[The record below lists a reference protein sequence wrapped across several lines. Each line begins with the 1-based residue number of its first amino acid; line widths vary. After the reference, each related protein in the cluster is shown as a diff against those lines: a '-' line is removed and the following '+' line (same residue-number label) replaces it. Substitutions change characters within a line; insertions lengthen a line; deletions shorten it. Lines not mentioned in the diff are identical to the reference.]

1 MKLNTIEI
9 SGYTRF
15 VPSLIKRIQIDFVA
29 LAQIILGTNG
39 SGKSSLME
47 LLTPLPPASNLFFPG
62 GFVRLELYHRGRN
75 YTTISTFNKKGEHE
89 FWVGG
94 ENLNGSGNESEQRK
108 LVKEHFGITP
118 HLHQVLIG
126 KIKFTQMKG
135 PERRDFLMMLSGID
149 FDYVM
154 SVFKQVKEHHRDSLG
169 QYKGYVLREN
179 DEIEKRRAIRSPE
192 EIQTELARAQS
203 EVAELAGRLADC
215 GRPTDHTAELER
227 IKIALNKTLEEL
239 RIARPR
245 KLGPIAHLTDRDS
258 VVHYISEMKTT
269 ISMTRKQ
276 MSELSALKQKI
287 DELTALSIT
296 DENTLLRV
304 QQKRIDLVHR
314 RDVQMSKFETF
325 SFDDYAPQ
333 SQAVRHGPDMIG
345 RISLMVAE
353 YPDNTEGKFT
363 SEKISAAK
371 NELAQLDHRLS
382 QLRVTLEL
390 KRQSVAQYEGAE
402 TINCP
407 KCDHAFKPHSNVRIY
422 EADRAALPAILAEGK
437 SLKEARDEVQGY
449 LNEVDAFLQL
459 RQNLYGLMSSYSFC
473 AGLSE
478 HIKRAEKSGTNAAT
492 LSALCVLWL
501 HHLESVDNILEL
513 DKSIALADTAIERA
527 KAILEQPQLELHAPG
542 ELEEKL
548 NACLVRV
555 RSCETGIVQAQ
566 QYLDH
571 LDRHTFLI
579 NSFKENLAKFKDRFD
594 DTEKYLVKST
604 YASFQSDLQEQI
616 EQLEREMN
624 GSQLADSMCE
634 RFKQLRIE
642 SEAQVK
648 AGKRL
653 LELLG
658 PTEGLI
664 AEYLYPFL
672 QAFVNE
678 LNSFIQSIWT
688 TDMTILPCAMD
699 KVELDYKFPVRIGAD
714 ERDRPDVCDM
724 SSAQRDVV
732 NFAFR
737 FLVLHTLGF
746 HDYPLYIDELDPSY
760 DETHR
765 VNAINYVKRYVLSN
779 SCSQL
784 FMISHYV
791 SNHSIFTHAD
801 FIVLNRQNLVNM
813 PLSFNQHVKV
823 EELVG

>member
-15 VPSLIKRIQIDFVA
+15 VPSLIKRIRIDFVA

-47 LLTPLPPASNLFFPG
+47 LLTPLPPSSGLFFPG
-62 GFVRLELYHRGRN
+62 GFVRLELYHRGHH

-89 FWVGG
+89 FWMSGV
-94 ENLNGSGNESEQRK
+94 NLNGSGNESEQRK
-108 LVKEHFGITP
+108 LVKEHFGLTTQ
-118 HLHQVLIG
+118 LHQVLIG

-179 DEIEKRRAIRSPE
+179 DELEKRRAIRNPD
-192 EIQTELARAQS
+192 EIKVELAKAQS
-203 EVAELAGRLADC
+203 ELSTLSTLMAEC

-227 IKIALNKTLEEL
+227 IKIAMGKTIEEL
-239 RIARPR
+239 RLCRPR
-245 KLGPIAHLTDRDS
+245 KLSSIAHLTDRDS
-258 VVHYISEMKTT
+258 VVQFISEMKTT
-269 ISMTRKQ
+269 ISMTRKE
-276 MSELSALKQKI
+276 MTELSAFKQKV
-287 DELTALSIT
+287 DELANLSIT
-296 DENTLLRV
+296 DEDTLLKAK
-304 QQKRIDLVHR
+304 QQRLNLAHER
-314 RDVQMSKFETF
+314 QTLLEQFQMF

-333 SQAVRHGPDMIG
+333 TQAARQGRDMIG
-345 RISLMVAE
+345 RISLMMAE

-363 SEKISAAK
+363 SERIATAK
-371 NELAQLDHRLS
+371 NDLAQMDHRLS

-390 KRQSVAQYEGAE
+390 KRQSVAQYESAE

-407 KCDHAFKPHSNVRIY
+407 KCEHAFKPHSNVRVY
-422 EADRAALPAILAEGK
+422 EADKAVLPAILAEGK
-437 SLKEARDEVQGY
+437 ALKDAREEIVIY
-449 LNEVDAFLQL
+449 LREVDAFLQL
-459 RQNLYGLMSSYSFC
+459 RQNLYGLLSSYSFC
-473 AGLSE
+473 AGLTQHVKS
-478 HIKRAEKSGTNAAT
+478 AEKQGANAAT
-492 LSALCVLWL
+492 LTHLCTLWL
-501 HHLESVDNILEL
+501 HHLESVEAILKL
-513 DKSIALADTAIERA
+513 DQNIALVDTAIERA

-542 ELEEKL
+542 ELEERL
-548 NACLVRV
+548 NTCLVRI
-555 RSCETGIVQAQ
+555 RTCETGIVQAQ

-571 LDRHTFLI
+571 LDRYTYLI
-579 NSFKENLAKFKDRFD
+579 SSFKENLGKFKERFD
-594 DTEKYLVKST
+594 DTEKYLVKSA
-604 YASFQSDLQEQI
+604 YALFQSDLQTQI
-616 EQLEREMN
+616 DQLEREMN
-624 GSQLADSMCE
+624 GSELADAMCE
-634 RFKQLRIE
+634 RFRQLRVQ

-678 LNSFIQSIWT
+678 LNTFIQSIWT
-688 TDMTILPCAMD
+688 TDMSILPCAMD
-699 KVELDYKFPVRIGAD
+699 KVELDYKFPVRIGSD
-714 ERDRPDVCDM
+714 DHVRPDVCDM

-765 VNAINYVKRYVLSN
+765 VNAINYVKQYVLSN

-813 PLSFNQHVKV
+813 PLSFNQHVRV
-823 EELVG
+823 EELSE